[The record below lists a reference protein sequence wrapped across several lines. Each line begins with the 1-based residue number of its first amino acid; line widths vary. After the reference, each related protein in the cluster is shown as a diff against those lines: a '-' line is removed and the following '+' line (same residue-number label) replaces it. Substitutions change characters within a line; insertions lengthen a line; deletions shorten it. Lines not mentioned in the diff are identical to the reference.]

1 MVVDVARGSYFGRS
15 ATVLLAALLVL
26 ATALPVAA
34 DLQRDL
40 ERAIT
45 TAGLDGVDIG
55 LSVVDLRSGRRLAE
69 INALDP
75 LIPASNMKLL
85 TSASALLY
93 LGDDFVFDTRFI
105 LAGETLVIVGS
116 GDPGLGDPVL
126 LSALPEPMDIEAL
139 LDFIADAIVQS
150 GASTIRE
157 IVIDDRAFD
166 RDFVHPSWPTEQ
178 LQYYYCAEV
187 GGLNFHLNTV
197 NVFARPTTVNQPA
210 RVVIEPNASGVEIE
224 NTTTTVPTRTSAG
237 RAHNSAI
244 HIRRADQGN
253 RLTVSGQVSRSEGAP
268 TSLRDTGMLFG
279 EMIAERLERRGL
291 AIGKAHSLPSD
302 AVRRIAEGETHDGR
316 TVLLMKTP
324 VAEVVRRCNTD
335 SYNLHAE
342 ALFKRVGHQLTN
354 QSGSWVLGA
363 AGVRHV
369 LTGALGPSALDGLRV
384 ADGSGMSR
392 QNAVSPITLTALLAH
407 MNAIRDEDV
416 RTLFRESLARTGQG
430 TLRRNFL
437 SEREL
442 RCDVLAKTGYLNGV
456 RSISGYIVPKGSSEP
471 ALAFSIIMNNFT
483 AGQSLRSR
491 ELRNDLVRIIDRAGA
506 SMGAGAV
513 VVEPENR

>member
-1 MVVDVARGSYFGRS
+1 MAVDVARGSYLGRS
-15 ATVLLAALLVL
+15 TAALLALLLTLVC
-26 ATALPVAA
+26 ALPASA

-40 ERAIT
+40 ERAIAN
-45 TAGLDGVDIG
+45 AGLDGVDIG
-55 LSVVDLRSGRRLAE
+55 LSVVDLRTGRQLAE

-85 TSASALLY
+85 TSATALLH
-93 LGDDFVFDTRFI
+93 LGDDFVFDTKFI
-105 LAGETLVIVGS
+105 LSSNTLVIVGS

-139 LDFIADAIVQS
+139 LDFIADAIVKS
-150 GASTIRE
+150 GASALRE

-166 RDFVHPSWPTEQ
+166 RESVHPSWPTDQ

-197 NVFARPTTVNQPA
+197 NVFARPTTLNQPA

-237 RAHNSAI
+237 RVHNSAI
-244 HIRRADQGN
+244 HIRRDERGN

-268 TSLRDTGMLFG
+268 TSVRDTAILFG
-279 EMIAERLERRGL
+279 EMVAERLERRGI
-291 AIGKAHSLPSD
+291 AVGAAHGLPSD

-324 VAEVVRRCNTD
+324 IAEIVRRCNTD

-342 ALFKRVGHQLTN
+342 ALFKRLGHELTGE
-354 QSGSWVLGA
+354 SGSWVLGA
-363 AGVRHV
+363 AAMRHV
-369 LTGALGPSALDGLRV
+369 LTNALGPSALDGLRI

-392 QNAVSPITLTALLAH
+392 QNSVSPVTLTALLAH

-416 RTLFRESLARTGQG
+416 RTLFRESLAETGEG

-437 SEREL
+437 SESEM
-442 RCDVLAKTGYLNGV
+442 RCQVLAKTGYLNGV
-456 RSISGYIVPKGSSEP
+456 RSISGYIVPKGGASP
-471 ALAFSIIMNNFT
+471 VIAFSIIMNDFS

-491 ELRNDLVRIIDRAGA
+491 ELRNDLVRLIDRAGA
-506 SMGAGAV
+506 GLAGASV
-513 VVEPENR
+513 VIESESP